1 MGIGFLK
8 GFADKLKT
16 HGKGILKNVKISLM
30 NETVKFKS
38 YFILFLQTLKELCYS

>member
-30 NETVKFKS
+30 NETVKFS
-38 YFILFLQTLKELCYS
+38 LD